1 MHYKTYIRM
10 FKVKFEISSIGAGDK
25 RIRLPQGVS
34 ITFDMAVV
42 TLLTLPLCRYL
53 LAPIIGLLSGE
64 QDPVELWIY
73 ALITAVVIGWF
84 SRKFEPAG
92 RSLAM
97 FGLDFIKYV
106 VRSKFSDGWS
116 KRNAALYQGPVQP
129 VQVSMYDQKKCGQFP
144 ARGEPDEF
152 ELRVAAHVQVRRGR
166 ATFRLAGSKTSPGIY
181 QVGKKKVELQKQE
194 SLVLRRRHSGT
205 AEGGNRI

>member
-53 LAPIIGLLSGE
+53 IAPIIGLLSGG
-64 QDPVELWIY
+64 QDSIELWIY
-73 ALITAVVIGWF
+73 ALITAVLIGWF

-92 RSLAM
+92 RSIVL
-97 FGLDFIKYV
+97 FGLDLIKFV
-106 VRSKFSDGWS
+106 FRSKFSDGWS
-116 KRNAALYQGPVQP
+116 KRDSKIYQGNVQP
-129 VQVSMYDQKKCGQFP
+129 VRVSLYDQKKCGQFP
-144 ARGEPDEF
+144 ASGEPDEF
-152 ELRVAAHVQVRRGR
+152 ELRVAANVKVRRGR
-166 ATFRLAGSKTSPGIY
+166 AIFRLTGSKTSPGIY
-181 QVGKKKVELQKQE
+181 QVSKRKIEPRRQE
-194 SLVLRRRHSGT
+194 TLVLRRRHSGT
-205 AEGGNRI
+205 SEGGIN